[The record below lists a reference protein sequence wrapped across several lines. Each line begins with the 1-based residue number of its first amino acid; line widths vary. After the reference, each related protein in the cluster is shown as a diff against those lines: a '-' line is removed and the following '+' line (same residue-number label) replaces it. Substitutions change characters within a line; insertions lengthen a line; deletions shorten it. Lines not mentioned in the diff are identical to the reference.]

1 MSIEEAF
8 EETVLHYRLNEKVRD
23 IAYIQAMQEQ
33 VHAFSTSK
41 IADLP
46 LFLKWWDETGAAQ
59 SISLPRNRNAITVIT
74 IHKAK
79 GLQYKAVVLPDC
91 DWSLQPKTGSLIW
104 GRTDEK
110 PFDSLKHMP
119 LGWSKLIGESAFAE
133 EFYTETVFSHID
145 NINLFYV
152 AATRAEQELHIQ
164 IPRGGKETQRIG
176 SLVMSAI
183 QCADDGSAA
192 IGETRG
198 SVVQDDAGR
207 FFRFGTPERPL
218 HTEHREPEPVAS
230 YPTRRIGARLR
241 FRLDSQRYFED
252 GDAHAPLS
260 PRNYGILMHK
270 LLENAADKPQIDRRL
285 KPCWPKDR
293 IAKRSGKNPGTAV
306 RGLFRSDRRI
316 VVRRQME
323 RRAQRTRHR
332 RPGRAIDPPARPRAD
347 QRSGSRCHRLQ
358 VRSQKTQP
366 AYPSSRGVHGDWLG
380 RMGYRTVRGYLW
392 YVELKQVETS
402 DKNNARAGRH
412 GSPFHP
418 DRNPERE
425 RKCPTGRKASEAFRF
440 SENISGR
447 QHVPGLPETD
457 ILSLPDR
464 RKQRTGPQPAR

>member
-33 VHAFSTSK
+33 VHAFSTSR

-207 FFRFGTPERPL
+207 FF
-218 HTEHREPEPVAS
+218 S
-230 YPTRRIGARLR
+230 LR
-241 FRLDSQRYFED
+241 NS
-252 GDAHAPLS
+252 
-260 PRNYGILMHK
+260 
-270 LLENAADKPQIDRRL
+270 
-285 KPCWPKDR
+285 
-293 IAKRSGKNPGTAV
+293 GTAV
-306 RGLFRSDRRI
+306 AYGASGAGTRRLLSYPANRCAAEIPARLATLFRGRR
-316 VVRRQME
+316 RS
-323 RRAQRTRHR
+323 RAT
-332 RPGRAIDPPARPRAD
+332 
-347 QRSGSRCHRLQ
+347 
-358 VRSQKTQP
+358 
-366 AYPSSRGVHGDWLG
+366 
-380 RMGYRTVRGYLW
+380 
-392 YVELKQVETS
+392 
-402 DKNNARAGRH
+402 
-412 GSPFHP
+412 
-418 DRNPERE
+418 
-425 RKCPTGRKASEAFRF
+425 
-440 SENISGR
+440 
-447 QHVPGLPETD
+447 
-457 ILSLPDR
+457 LS
-464 RKQRTGPQPAR
+464 A

>member
-33 VHAFSTSK
+33 VHAFSTSR

-176 SLVMSAI
+176 SLV
-183 QCADDGSAA
+183 
-192 IGETRG
+192 
-198 SVVQDDAGR
+198 
-207 FFRFGTPERPL
+207 
-218 HTEHREPEPVAS
+218 
-230 YPTRRIGARLR
+230 YPDELR
-241 FRLDSQRYFED
+241 NVPNT
-252 GDAHAPLS
+252 A
-260 PRNYGILMHK
+260 
-270 LLENAADKPQIDRRL
+270 
-285 KPCWPKDR
+285 W
-293 IAKRSGKNPGTAV
+293 SGKGAV
-306 RGLFRSDRRI
+306 TVNGRTYTVPASVPCYNTQTKSWVTLTEARAYADSATLYVYQG
-316 VVRRQME
+316 VVRFLE
-323 RRAQRTRHR
+323 V
-332 RPGRAIDPPARPRAD
+332 G
-347 QRSGSRCHRLQ
+347 
-358 VRSQKTQP
+358 
-366 AYPSSRGVHGDWLG
+366 
-380 RMGYRTVRGYLW
+380 
-392 YVELKQVETS
+392 
-402 DKNNARAGRH
+402 
-412 GSPFHP
+412 
-418 DRNPERE
+418 
-425 RKCPTGRKASEAFRF
+425 
-440 SENISGR
+440 
-447 QHVPGLPETD
+447 
-457 ILSLPDR
+457 
-464 RKQRTGPQPAR
+464 